1 MNTHESHVSE
11 PSRRDTLQGR
21 LSDAYREADKLVVT
35 VSSGVLA
42 LSVAFLGS
50 VDAPSEIWLI
60 RSAWVALLIAVTCV
74 LGSLLMEQADKR
86 RRIKQIDKG
95 EDETDGTTDDF
106 TNILNLGGFISFLVG
121 LTALAWFL
129 CANTN

>member
-1 MNTHESHVSE
+1 MPEET
-11 PSRRDTLQGR
+11 RRDALQGR
-21 LSDAYREADKLVVT
+21 LADAYREADKLIVT

-50 VDAPSEIWLI
+50 VDAPSEIWLL
-60 RSAWVALLIAVTCV
+60 RSAWIGLLVAVACV

-86 RRIKQIDKG
+86 RRIKQLDKG
-95 EDETDGTTDDF
+95 RDETDGRTDVL
-106 TNILNLGGFISFLVG
+106 TNILNIAGFASFLLG

>member
-1 MNTHESHVSE
+1 MAEET
-11 PSRRDTLQGR
+11 RREALQGR
-21 LSDAYREADKLVVT
+21 LADAYREADKLIVT

-50 VDAPSEIWLI
+50 VDAPSEIWLL
-60 RSAWVALLIAVTCV
+60 RSAWIALLVAVACV

-86 RRIKQIDKG
+86 RRIKQLDKG
-95 EDETDGTTDDF
+95 RDETDGKTDGF
-106 TNILNLGGFISFLVG
+106 TNVLNIAGFTSFLIG